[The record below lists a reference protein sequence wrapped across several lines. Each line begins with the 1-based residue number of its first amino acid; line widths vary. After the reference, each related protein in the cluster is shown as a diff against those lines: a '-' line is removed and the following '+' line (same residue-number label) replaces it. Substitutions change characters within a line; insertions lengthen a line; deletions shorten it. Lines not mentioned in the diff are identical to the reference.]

1 MENSKQLTINYNM
14 VSFLQFI
21 FSILV
26 IALHCT
32 RIFNNDILHFVQ
44 KSFFSRMAVPY
55 FFMSSAFF
63 IMLKAEIN
71 PNYWNNYL
79 TKTIKIYLLWSLLFI
94 PYGMTYFYK
103 MDLPQLFILIAIPA
117 ALLYTGI
124 CYHLWYIPALL
135 FGSLL
140 TNKLIK
146 YLGYLGTF
154 SICIALYFWGSL
166 ETYSTIIKDT
176 FFNSFYLYYKSY
188 FFTTRNGLFF
198 SPVYIF
204 LGLFL
209 FQFYHLIQKRNP
221 KLLLSIST
229 LLFAIEAIFIF
240 YNQGDDKN
248 FYLMLIPFTGSLFY
262 WSITTHIF
270 RQFNCTKLKQIS
282 VLFFFL
288 HPVFIE
294 LFLFVFSFLSPD
306 NNFYGL
312 LRFIFTIF
320 MCLTSFYLLEKIKIS
335 FKKKET
341 NLIKKELKS

>member
-32 RIFNNDILHFVQ
+32 RIFNNDILHFFQ

-63 IMLKAEIN
+63 ITLKAKIN

-103 MDLPQLFILIAIPA
+103 MDLPHLFILIAIPV

-154 SICIALYFWGSL
+154 LICFALYFFCSL
-166 ETYSTIIKDT
+166 ETYSTII
-176 FFNSFYLYYKSY
+176 NRY
-188 FFTTRNGLFF
+188 FF
-198 SPVYIF
+198 
-204 LGLFL
+204 
-209 FQFYHLIQKRNP
+209 
-221 KLLLSIST
+221 
-229 LLFAIEAIFIF
+229 
-240 YNQGDDKN
+240 
-248 FYLMLIPFTGSLFY
+248 
-262 WSITTHIF
+262 
-270 RQFNCTKLKQIS
+270 
-282 VLFFFL
+282 
-288 HPVFIE
+288 
-294 LFLFVFSFLSPD
+294 
-306 NNFYGL
+306 
-312 LRFIFTIF
+312 
-320 MCLTSFYLLEKIKIS
+320 
-335 FKKKET
+335 
-341 NLIKKELKS
+341 